1 MFCAYRDLPV
11 TIVTPAAGLFCWL
24 DLRQTIIVYLYLL
37 VLFFFSYSVTR
48 FLTLIIIHD
57 SNPFGPVIYKLKY
70 FRIYIVTV
78 SRRYSHMHKNSV
90 GSLTPQSFFMTLW
103 SQKQKP
109 SNKKDFKSPNFIY
122 TIFKI
127 RYHVNRGPTWV
138 RLANKIGVKS
148 CETVPFKSFRFS

>member
-1 MFCAYRDLPV
+1 
-11 TIVTPAAGLFCWL
+11 
-24 DLRQTIIVYLYLL
+24 
-37 VLFFFSYSVTR
+37 
-48 FLTLIIIHD
+48 
-57 SNPFGPVIYKLKY
+57 
-70 FRIYIVTV
+70 
-78 SRRYSHMHKNSV
+78 MHKNSV
-90 GSLTPQSFFMTLW
+90 GSSLTPQSFFMTRW